1 MESKSDL
8 CQVHYSLKTW
18 KGLKLFNTTTYSHRH
33 GLLQAELYQAPS
45 ISSAQGSTVHMH
57 IMHPDDCMSGGREEK
72 VLDWL
77 ETGGAA
83 VKPNSCNMS
92 DQQHGAQLWKR
103 KSKTQNK

>member
-1 MESKSDL
+1 
-8 CQVHYSLKTW
+8 
-18 KGLKLFNTTTYSHRH
+18 
-33 GLLQAELYQAPS
+33 
-45 ISSAQGSTVHMH
+45 MH